1 MLKFSDL
8 SVDFKSYD
16 NSFDSLM
23 KLIPGS
29 YYPLLVMYLA
39 HKNLLKYKS
48 EYEENDPRV
57 LVSVKGKIMKEFFG
71 EDLEDKVFRKVPGFD
86 EKSDFETA
94 LQRFNDSLFK
104 DRDTYV
110 MIPFIYLMPKILE
123 GKSVALVA
131 DIADNDQLLDLIK
144 YLGIQD
150 SDPNTSAALLY
161 FSMMLESKYK
171 EVGGQDESLSE
182 KEIEDEKRIDRRI
195 WVEDFEEA
203 MNKIMAYSGDTRFSQ
218 PKEIT
223 RLILSQRKGG
233 SIYNPFAGIASYNI
247 QRNYDIIDVG
257 ERDYFEPVRSL
268 GDYYYGEEINPQTWA
283 LGKLRLLAYENDS
296 ENYILADS
304 TQWRG
309 GEVNNI
315 LCTPP
320 FGCKIEN
327 EFGKKEY
334 ADHFVVRRGLDLIV
348 EDGLLACVVPLSFMS
363 RKDTED
369 VRERIIKDGILESI
383 VYLPD
388 NIFKGTSIRTAILFI
403 RKSAHKS
410 VALINATDALYYRR
424 SKLNVLDVELVANL
438 LCHKYYATSFTYD
451 FRGDLNER
459 LSEETFYKLRV
470 SVSNEKIENND
481 YDLTPGYYLLSN
493 MVSPEGFTYKFVGDL
508 AKGVTKVTKG
518 AGRGKLIRPALLS
531 KDEFTPLSADSLQE
545 DDYKKGYGVV
555 EGNALFYSPLSSM
568 RPTLLLNPHG
578 EKIYY
583 KPDTL
588 HAVCIKEG
596 AVLPEYLVL
605 ELVKP
610 YIQEQ
615 VLVLASGD
623 VIPRLGL
630 RVFLTLRIAIPRDY
644 RQALKIEG
652 KLVEDQRN
660 LHFSKVNAELVAL
673 KDKQYNDYVKMLR
686 QRKHR
691 IQQVMNEFAPAF
703 SLLDKCREK
712 NGGILRDSDIVA
724 ARTGDTVSD
733 YFSKLH
739 HIIDKVEDLVTNLVD
754 KEHWG
759 GLSIVNIDHYVDEIP
774 QHHLSDKYDI
784 QILHDNDVYIEE
796 EGETGDLNND
806 RFVFVNS
813 DDLAIIFDNIIANA
827 DKWGFTDTIR
837 RDYRIRI
844 EVSDAAIDGKS
855 AVRISISNN
864 GNPIHSSVDRKRF
877 FDWGYGSG
885 TGIGTWQIKDIVE
898 HYGGSIKLN
907 ENPEDSSGFVT
918 EYEIILP
925 LTEEN

>member
-39 HKNLLKYKS
+39 HKNLLSYKS
-48 EYEENDPRV
+48 DYEENDPRV
-57 LVSVKGKIMKEFFG
+57 LVSVDAETLKEFFLD
-71 EDLEDKVFRKVPGFD
+71 DLKDKVLKDVPRIEEEPDLKTFLKKMA
-86 EKSDFETA
+86 EA
-94 LQRFNDSLFK
+94 IFK
-104 DRDTYV
+104 DRNVYV
-110 MIPFIYLMPKILE
+110 MSPFTQLLPMIADE
-123 GKSVALVA
+123 KSVALTVDVA
-131 DIADNDQLLDLIK
+131 EDNQLLDLIK
-144 YLGIQD
+144 YLGIQT
-150 SDPNTSAALLY
+150 SNPNTSAALLF
-161 FSMMLESKYK
+161 FSMMLMSKYHG
-171 EVGGQDESLSE
+171 EEDYDESLSE
-182 KEIEDEKRIDRRI
+182 KEIEDEKRIDRSI

-247 QRNYDIIDVG
+247 QRNYDISVSN
-257 ERDYFEPVRSL
+257 YFEPVRSI

-283 LGKLRLLAYENDS
+283 LGKLRLLAYDNDS
-296 ENYILADS
+296 KNYKLGDS
-304 TQWRG
+304 TRWRG

-320 FGCKIEN
+320 FGYKIEN
-327 EFGKKEY
+327 EFGEKEY
-334 ADHFVVRRGLDLIV
+334 ADHFVIRRGLDMIV
-348 EDGLLACVVPLSFMS
+348 KDGLLTCVVPLSFMS

-369 VRERIIKDGILESI
+369 VRERIIKDGLLESV

-388 NIFKGTSIRTAILFI
+388 NIFNGTAIRTAILFI
-403 RKSAHKS
+403 RKTAHTS
-410 VALINATDALYYRR
+410 VAMINATNAIYGKRR
-424 SKLNVLDVELVANL
+424 KTHILDVEVVANL
-438 LCHKYYATSFTYD
+438 LYHAYPASYFTFD
-451 FRGDLNER
+451 SEGSMEEK
-459 LSEETFYKLRV
+459 LSEDKFYKLRV
-470 SVSNEKIENND
+470 SVSNENIEKNNF
-481 YDLTPGYYLLSN
+481 DLTPGRYFWYSFQSL
-493 MVSPEGFTYKFVGDL
+493 EGFTYKAMGDL
-508 AKGVTKVTKG
+508 VEAISKNTKS
-518 AGRGKLIRPALLS
+518 AGRGKLIRPAFLS
-531 KDEFTPLSADSLQE
+531 KDGFTPLNVDSIQE
-545 DDYKKGYGVV
+545 GDYKKGYGVI
-555 EGNALFYSPLSSM
+555 ERNALLFSPLSSM

-578 EKIYY
+578 EKLYY
-583 KPDTL
+583 KTDTL
-588 HAVCIKEG
+588 QAVCVKEG

-605 ELVKP
+605 ELIKP

-615 VLVLASGD
+615 VLVLAKGD

-630 RVFLTLRIAIPRDY
+630 SEFLDLRIAIPSKK
-644 RQALKIEG
+644 RQALEVEQ
-652 KLVEDQRN
+652 KLVEDQKN

-724 ARTGDTVSD
+724 ARTGDTVSG

-759 GLSIVNIDHYVDEIP
+759 SSSMVNIDYYVDEIP

-907 ENPEDSSGFVT
+907 ENPEDASGFVT

-925 LTEEN
+925 LTEED